1 MKVLVVY
8 YSETKKTEKV
18 AATICDA
25 VSRKH
30 RALMK
35 KVGEVNAGMLDE
47 FDLVFLGSPCHGGD
61 LASPAKALLKAIPES
76 PKFKLAGFFTHSC
89 PTRERSSTSFKRWAS
104 KCVTSFEEVSKER
117 NIDFR
122 GYYSCQGAPSPPI
135 QEFIRKTAFGSASR
149 STLGSNAVE
158 EYIKEALK
166 HPDAEDL
173 CKAEKFACSVI
184 QGCLIRNQK
193 VLENAEKE
201 CS

>member
-18 AATICDA
+18 AAAIYDA
-25 VSRKH
+25 VSKKH
-30 RALMK
+30 KALMK
-35 KVGEVNAGMLDE
+35 KVGEVNARMLDD

-61 LASPAKALLKAIPES
+61 LASPAKALLRAIPES
-76 PKFKLAGFFTHSC
+76 PRFKLAGFFTHSC
-89 PTRERSSTSFKRWAS
+89 PTQERSSTSFKRWAS
-104 KCVTSFEEVSKER
+104 KCVASFEEVSKER

-135 QEFIRKTAFGSASR
+135 QEFIRKAAFGSASGG
-149 STLGSNAVE
+149 TLGSNACE
-158 EYIKEALK
+158 EYIEEALK
-166 HPDAEDL
+166 HPDTEDL

-193 VLENAEKE
+193 VLKSVENER
-201 CS
+201 S